1 MRAIKYSMFSIQAN
15 RSEVGELSLVLRQ
28 FPLLRRNNASDFLVT
43 PCHFAATR
51 LIERGLHAS
60 LMLATKKD
68 GHRK

>member
-1 MRAIKYSMFSIQAN
+1 
-15 RSEVGELSLVLRQ
+15 
-28 FPLLRRNNASDFLVT
+28 VT